1 MTETS
6 GRPVPNIC
14 TAPFTSVLID
24 VNKNIKPCNQYAEG
38 PLVDAF
44 KRPVR
49 DKLTLG
55 NLHDSSLVDI
65 LNSQNYKDLR
75 KQMYNDIPPKGCEYC
90 IQREAETGFNQ
101 RQSFMP
107 AGSATT
113 SIDGATSYNGRS
125 YSDNWQKGIT
135 TLEIDTSNICNLT
148 CLGCDSFFSSAWTRI
163 EDSIEVNDNTRFYM
177 SKKLYRNVPHCNPI
191 ADKLIKEL
199 SNVNLSYLER
209 VVYKGGEPFLNKD
222 MLLSLTHFDRIGV
235 LSNLIINLTT
245 NGTVINKDIIG
256 LLKKAKRVE
265 IVLSVDGTDDLN
277 RYIRYSNAEVST
289 ASNMI
294 EFCNQFTG
302 STNSVIISMM
312 PTIMVYNV
320 FSLDKLL
327 NRWLLDVVPLYM
339 HDDNLEVSPSFHS
352 SHFLRNKPWLT
363 LRALQPDTIAH
374 LIAYYEKQFK
384 NDLYKQC
391 NTGSFIKSDANPF
404 SNLIAVLKRTEYG
417 GDILHDQMVKYIRDL
432 DKVTNQRILHVVPEM
447 KNEMAYLTIC
457 KENDYQPQL
466 WPDPPKKLIKQ
477 YINKLLTLCR
487 FR

>member
-113 SIDGATSYNGRS
+113 STDGATSYNGRS

-235 LSNLIINLTT
+235 LS
-245 NGTVINKDIIG
+245 
-256 LLKKAKRVE
+256 
-265 IVLSVDGTDDLN
+265 
-277 RYIRYSNAEVST
+277 IRYSNAEVST

-327 NRWLLDVVPLYM
+327 NWWLLDVVPLYM

-374 LIAYYEKQFK
+374 LIAYYEKQSK

-391 NTGSFIKSDANPF
+391 NIGAFIKSDANPF